1 MKVQLLI
8 IGFLLIFLMFLSYQL
23 KLPWIEF
30 FELKTMDMMYSM
42 RGEIHPKNL
51 HTVIVGI
58 DEKSLAS
65 FEEGVYSPIKK
76 KVVQDYWP
84 WSREKFAWVIMNL
97 IRAGAKAVLIDVS
110 FTNPSE
116 EDPKG
121 DTLLMSVLNIAL
133 NKKVGVVI
141 GTYLI
146 NRKETF
152 MLYGK
157 KMKEELEKN
166 TYYLRYAYLMKH
178 YRELELLRP
187 IRVYKVRPPIAKF
200 SMVAPSASYEVGSPD
215 IDGTIRT
222 LPLFIEEV
230 WANETGRLSGFLPH
244 MDVLGTAFYLGEDP
258 IKPVL
263 AVDFKDKVVEI
274 GKDSPHKIPFDS
286 YGLFHILYYG
296 RGRYTFPTV
305 SFVDV
310 YKGKVDL
317 KKFKGKIVLIGY
329 TATAKGLYDLR
340 KTPFSTNEAGIYI
353 HATAVENMIEGKSL
367 MRFPL
372 IFKLIMVT
380 TVLIISGLFFISN
393 NLSLNALS
401 LIIVPVL
408 ITLGYFMFLKGF
420 YIDVFY
426 PIFSSVV
433 LSAYGIGM
441 NVRKSI
447 QERKRFRE
455 FLYRYL
461 DESVADQI
469 MKSGKRELENEKK
482 KVVVLFSDIRG
493 FTSLSEKM
501 DPEEIVNMLNAYFD
515 RMSMVIKSN
524 RGMIDKF
531 IGDAIMAIFGVPFE
545 SDDDVRRALKAALE
559 MRRELKK
566 FREETGYDIDNGI
579 GLHYGEVVVGNIGA
593 SFRWDYTCIGDTVN
607 TASRVESLTR
617 KVNAGILVTQEVYE
631 KEKDEFVFEYV
642 GDFQVKGKSEKIS
655 VYRLVSENE

>member
-1 MKVQLLI
+1 MMKYQLLI
-8 IGFLLIFLMFLSYQL
+8 IGFLLLFLLFISYQF

-42 RGEIHPKNL
+42 RGEIHPKKL
-51 HTVIVGI
+51 HTVVVGI

-65 FEEGVYSPIKK
+65 FEEGVYSPIRK

-84 WSREKFAWVIMNL
+84 WSREKFAWVLMNL

-121 DTLLMSVLNIAL
+121 DMMLMSVLNIAL
-133 NKKVGVVI
+133 SKRVGVVI

-146 NRKETF
+146 NKKQTF
-152 MLYGK
+152 LLYGK
-157 KMKEELEKN
+157 KMREELEKN

-178 YRELELLRP
+178 YRELELLKP
-187 IRVYKVRPPIAKF
+187 IRVYKLRPPIAKF
-200 SMVAPSASYEVGSPD
+200 SMVAPSASYEVGAPD

-244 MDVLGTAFYLGEDP
+244 MDVLGVAFYFGEDP
-258 IKPVL
+258 KNPVL
-263 AVDFKDKVVEI
+263 AVDFKKRVVEV
-274 GKDSPHKIPFDS
+274 GKGREIPFDS

-296 RGRYTFPTV
+296 KGTDVFPTV

-310 YKGKVDL
+310 YRGKVDW
-317 KKFKGKIVLIGY
+317 KEFKDKIVLIGY

-353 HATAVENMIEGKSL
+353 HATAVENMIEGKNL
-367 MRFPL
+367 TRFPL
-372 IFKLIMVT
+372 AFKLIFT
-380 TVLIISGLFFISN
+380 TVVLVLSGLFFLSNRISV
-393 NLSLNALS
+393 NAFS
-401 LIIVPVL
+401 LIVAPSL
-408 ITLGYFMFLKGF
+408 MAFGYFMFLKG
-420 YIDVFY
+420 YYLDVFY
-426 PIFSSVV
+426 PMFSSIV
-433 LSAYGIGM
+433 LSTYGIGM
-441 NVRKSI
+441 NVRRSI

-469 MKSGKRELENEKK
+469 MESGKRELENEKK
-482 KVVVLFSDIRG
+482 RVVVLFSDIRG
-493 FTSLSEKM
+493 FTSLSERM

-515 RMSMVIKSN
+515 RMSTVIKSN

-545 SDDDVRRALKAALE
+545 SEDDVHRALKAALE
-559 MRRELKK
+559 MRKELEK

-631 KEKDEFVFEYV
+631 RGKDKFVFEYV
-642 GDFQVKGKSEKIS
+642 GDFRVKGKTEEIS
-655 VYRLVSENE
+655 VYRLVGENG